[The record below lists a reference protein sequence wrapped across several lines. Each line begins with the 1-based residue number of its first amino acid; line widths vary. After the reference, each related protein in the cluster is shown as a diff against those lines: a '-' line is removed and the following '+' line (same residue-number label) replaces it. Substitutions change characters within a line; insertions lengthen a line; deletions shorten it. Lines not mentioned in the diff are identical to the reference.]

1 MRQNLIVFA
10 GLSQSG
16 KNLLFNQI
24 MKLGRSEPNLNI
36 AQDVIFYDWLN
47 TSPTKGEDAYVANL
61 LPPIRE
67 KILMKIN
74 TLIYVHDISYHLLD
88 EINTD
93 FQEIASKIRTMNK
106 HFQVILLLNRGH
118 LIPSEAERNKVRNEV
133 IKRLQQFFPHEIP
146 SYIVSLKGPD
156 EQRLTNLIFT
166 QIIHKASDFN
176 KQLQEQYQQYPEEQL
191 NLDQEKQSQIGNIL
205 NEKMN
210 TFGFAG
216 AFLLSRSHKIL
227 LAIGKSK
234 GWQEKVGPQIIRM
247 LDQYEAFDIAP
258 KAKTNVLRIEDFLMI
273 TQLITKEIK
282 LILIGNES
290 TFKFNVE
297 SYSTIEQICLDISNE
312 LILKLS

>member
-24 MKLGRSEPNLNI
+24 MKLGRSEPDLNI
-36 AQDVIFYDWLN
+36 AQNVIFYDWLN
-47 TSPTKGEDAYVANL
+47 SSPTTIEDAYVANL

-88 EINTD
+88 EVTTD
-93 FQEIASKIRTMNK
+93 FQEIDSNISTMNK

-118 LIPSEAERNKVRNEV
+118 LIPSEVERNKVRNEI
-133 IKRLQQFFPHEIP
+133 IKRLQQFYPHEIP

-176 KQLQEQYQQYPEEQL
+176 KQLQEQYPEEQL
-191 NLDQEKQSQIGNIL
+191 NLDQEKQSQIKKIL

-216 AFLLSRSHKIL
+216 AFLLSRIHKIL

-258 KAKTNVLRIEDFLMI
+258 KAKTNILRIEDFLMI
-273 TQLITKEIK
+273 TQIITKEIK

-312 LILKLS
+312 LISKLN